1 MSIEHLNWIDYVAIG
16 LIGLSTL
23 FGLFRGMVK
32 EVMGIVGWVAAFI
45 LAKLTS
51 PILANYLIRFIDNPS
66 LRLVAA
72 FVIVFIVV
80 LIIVA
85 IISSMLGFAVEKTG
99 LGSLNRLLGATFG
112 LVRGYFIFLILIILA
127 GFTLLPQQ
135 ADWQTS
141 TSVKIGLWGVS
152 HLKPYLPQDVA
163 QFFHF

>member
-1 MSIEHLNWIDYVAIG
+1 VSVAHFNWIDYVTIG
-16 LIGLSTL
+16 LVGLSTL

-51 PILANYLIRFIDNPS
+51 PLVANYLIRFIDNPS
-66 LRLVAA
+66 VRLVTA
-72 FVIVFIVV
+72 FVLVFITV
-80 LIIVA
+80 LIVVA

-99 LGSLNRLLGATFG
+99 LGSLNRLLGATVG
-112 LVRGYFIFLILIILA
+112 LVRGYIIFLILIILA

-135 ADWQTS
+135 SDWQTS
-141 TSVKIGLWGVS
+141 PSVKVGLWGVS